1 MVSLE
6 KIKKIYMYSN
16 EVSFRLGIDGL
27 TNIILSKFNEDEVE
41 GNMYVF
47 FSKDHKQIKIIE
59 YDKKGTWL
67 YQNKLY
73 SGRFIAPNIDGAG
86 NMQID
91 KRQLE
96 MIIENIEI
104 IDRRVRAK

>member
-6 KIKKIYMYSN
+6 NIQNIYMYNN

-27 TNIILSKFNEDEVE
+27 TNIILSRFKEDEVK
-41 GNMYVF
+41 GNLYVF
-47 FSKDHKQIKIIE
+47 FSKDHKQLKIIE
-59 YDKKGTWL
+59 YDTKGAWL

-73 SGRFIAPNIDGAG
+73 KGRFIAPNIGSDGT
-86 NMQID
+86 MQID

-96 MIIENIEI
+96 MIIQNIEI
-104 IDRRVRAK
+104 IDRRIKR